1 MSIEL
6 IILLILVVLS
16 SIFIVQNADV
26 VEMRFLVWKLVM
38 SRVLMYALL
47 LFTGITV
54 GWLLCNLL

>member
-1 MSIEL
+1 VSIEL